1 MLDNDDMQRVS
12 EYELHIRRSR
22 VFLRFFR
29 DFPAER
35 AQVAACS
42 ARRPNLPYPMPCSAW
57 LQSDVGA
64 NFVLVNDERCNGEIT
79 WTSLKAAQRI
89 PLKRLS
95 GWAVD
100 MEQHKPLDWILITD
114 ADLIVRGLGVS
125 ALHDAEL
132 GGIPL
137 PDIDFPWTG
146 FLHLSIGRLPFQ
158 AFGVLDDALVCNLNL
173 PTIRDRID
181 QIKK

>member
-1 MLDNDDMQRVS
+1 
-12 EYELHIRRSR
+12 
-22 VFLRFFR
+22 
-29 DFPAER
+29 
-35 AQVAACS
+35 
-42 ARRPNLPYPMPCSAW
+42 
-57 LQSDVGA
+57 
-64 NFVLVNDERCNGEIT
+64 
-79 WTSLKAAQRI
+79 
-89 PLKRLS
+89 
-95 GWAVD
+95 

-146 FLHLSIGRLPFQ
+146 FLRLSIGRLPFQ

>member
-1 MLDNDDMQRVS
+1 
-12 EYELHIRRSR
+12 
-22 VFLRFFR
+22 
-29 DFPAER
+29 
-35 AQVAACS
+35 
-42 ARRPNLPYPMPCSAW
+42 
-57 LQSDVGA
+57 
-64 NFVLVNDERCNGEIT
+64 
-79 WTSLKAAQRI
+79 
-89 PLKRLS
+89 
-95 GWAVD
+95 

-146 FLHLSIGRLPFQ
+146 FLCLSIGRLPFQ

-181 QIKK
+181 QIKKMTRILLKPSHKNSIAFTASRYRRVGTMAGPGL